1 MIYPIVAYGHPILKK
16 KAAEI
21 SPDYP
26 DLKQLVEDMFETMYH
41 SEGVGLAAPQINL
54 SIRLFVVDAD
64 DFKEKYPEGEGFKR
78 AFVNPQIIEEDGENW
93 FFNEGCLS
101 VPGIHEDVARKKRVH
116 LKYQDVDF
124 NEHDE
129 WFDGIC
135 ARVIQHEYDHL
146 EGKVFTDRLS
156 SINKLLIK
164 KKLNEILSGK
174 VEHSY
179 KMIFGKGK

>member
-1 MIYPIVAYGHPILKK
+1 M
-16 KAAEI
+16 
-21 SPDYP
+21 D
-26 DLKQLVEDMFETMYH
+26 
-41 SEGVGLAAPQINL
+41 
-54 SIRLFVVDAD
+54 
-64 DFKEKYPEGEGFKR
+64 
-78 AFVNPQIIEEDGENW
+78 IIEEDGENW